1 MTSLRKGCAGLAGSV
16 SLRYAWIMARAMAG
30 ATISFG
36 LVSIPVKLYPATQP
50 SAGIS
55 FHLLH
60 GKDGSRLHQQYLC
73 AKDGQVVPRDEM
85 VKGYEFSKDQYVTFT
100 NEELKALE
108 EKATQSIAIAE
119 FVPADKVDP
128 IYFDRPYYL
137 APDKGGDKAF
147 RLLVEVMRQ
156 SGRAAIARYA
166 ARDRLY
172 LVMLRP
178 VVAPAGSGLV
188 MQQLLYADE
197 VRPLAEVP
205 LPEGQSSEA
214 ELKLAS
220 HVVEQIASDSFDP
233 AAYRNDVR
241 ERMQAEI
248 ERKVAG
254 HEIAVSATPEQ
265 PAQIIDLMEALKA
278 SLAARGQTPPKL
290 DERKPPRSAAPH
302 SARPKARA
310 ARG

>member
-1 MTSLRKGCAGLAGSV
+1 
-16 SLRYAWIMARAMAG
+16 MARAMAG

-36 LVSIPVKLYPATQP
+36 LVSIPVKLYAATEP

-60 GKDGSRLHQQYLC
+60 SKDGSRLHQQYLC

-85 VKGYEFSKDQYVTFT
+85 VKGYEFAKDQYVTFT

-119 FVPADKVDP
+119 FVPVDKVDP

-137 APDKGGDKAF
+137 APDKGGDKAY

-178 VVAPAGSGLV
+178 VTGPSASGLV

-205 LPEGQSSEA
+205 IPEGQSSEA

-220 HVVEQIASDSFDP
+220 QVVEQIATDAFDP
-233 AAYRNDVR
+233 AAYRNDMR

-248 ERKVAG
+248 ERKIAG
-254 HEIAVSATPEQ
+254 REIAVSTAPEQ

-278 SLAARGQTPPKL
+278 SLAARGQAAATGPREL
-290 DERKPPRSAAPH
+290 DERKPARSTASH
-302 SARPKARA
+302 SVRPKARA
-310 ARG
+310 SKA

>member
-1 MTSLRKGCAGLAGSV
+1 
-16 SLRYAWIMARAMAG
+16 MARAMAG

-50 SAGIS
+50 SAGIA

-60 GKDGSRLHQQYLC
+60 SKDGSRLHQQYLC
-73 AKDGQVVPRDEM
+73 AKDGQVVPREEM
-85 VKGYEFSKDQYVTFT
+85 VKGYEFAKDQYVTFT
-100 NEELKALE
+100 NEEIKALE
-108 EKATQSIAIAE
+108 EKATQAIAIAQ

-137 APDKGGDKAF
+137 APDKGGEKAY

-166 ARDRLY
+166 AHDRLY

-178 VVAPAGSGLV
+178 VAGVQPETSGLV

-205 LPEGQSSEA
+205 IPEGQASEA

-220 HVVEQIASDSFDP
+220 QVVEQIASDSFDP

-241 ERMQAEI
+241 DRMQAEI

-254 HEIAVSATPEQ
+254 HEVSVSAAPEQ

-278 SLAARGQTPPKL
+278 SLAARGQPAPMGPRET
-290 DERKPPRSAAPH
+290 ERKPARAAPSH
-302 SARPKARA
+302 GARPKAHA
-310 ARG
+310 SRG

>member
-1 MTSLRKGCAGLAGSV
+1 
-16 SLRYAWIMARAMAG
+16 
-30 ATISFG
+30 
-36 LVSIPVKLYPATQP
+36 
-50 SAGIS
+50 
-55 FHLLH
+55 
-60 GKDGSRLHQQYLC
+60 
-73 AKDGQVVPRDEM
+73 
-85 VKGYEFSKDQYVTFT
+85 
-100 NEELKALE
+100 
-108 EKATQSIAIAE
+108 
-119 FVPADKVDP
+119 VPADKVDP

-137 APDKGGDKAF
+137 APDKGGEKAY

-166 ARDRLY
+166 AHDRLY

-178 VVAPAGSGLV
+178 VAGAQAGTSGLV

-205 LPEGQSSEA
+205 IPAGQANEA

-220 HVVEQIASDSFDP
+220 QVVDQIASDSFDP

-254 HEIAVSATPEQ
+254 HEVSVSAAPEQ

-278 SLAARGQTPPKL
+278 SLAARGQAAATGTNDL
-290 DERKPPRSAAPH
+290 SERKPARSAPPH

-310 ARG
+310 SRG

>member
-1 MTSLRKGCAGLAGSV
+1 
-16 SLRYAWIMARAMAG
+16 MAG

-36 LVSIPVKLYPATQP
+36 LVSIPVRLYSATQP
-50 SAGIS
+50 SAGLS

-60 GKDGSRLHQQYLC
+60 GKDGSRVHQQYLC
-73 AKDGQVVPRDEM
+73 TKDGQVVPREEM
-85 VKGYEFSKDQYVTFT
+85 VKGYEFAKDQYVTFT
-100 NEELKALE
+100 TEELKALE
-108 EKATQSIAIAE
+108 EKATQAIAIAQ

-137 APDKGGDKAF
+137 APDKGGEKAY
-147 RLLVEVMRQ
+147 RLLVEVMSR

-178 VVAPAGSGLV
+178 VPGAQPGVRGLV

-197 VRPLAEVP
+197 VRPFSEVP
-205 LPEGQSSEA
+205 IPDGQVSDA
-214 ELKLAS
+214 ELKLATQ
-220 HVVEQIASDSFDP
+220 VVEQIAADSFDP

-241 ERMQAEI
+241 DRMQAEI

-254 HEIAVSATPEQ
+254 HEVAVSAAPEQ

-278 SLAARGQTPPKL
+278 SLAARGQPAATGTPEL
-290 DERKPPRSAAPH
+290 DRKPARSAAPH
-302 SARPKARA
+302 GTRPKARA
-310 ARG
+310 SRG

>member
-1 MTSLRKGCAGLAGSV
+1 
-16 SLRYAWIMARAMAG
+16 MAG

-36 LVSIPVKLYPATQP
+36 LVSIPVKLYAATEP

-60 GKDGSRLHQQYLC
+60 SKDGSRLHQQYLC

-85 VKGYEFSKDQYVTFT
+85 VKGYEFAKDQYVTFT

-119 FVPADKVDP
+119 FVPVDKVDP

-137 APDKGGDKAF
+137 APDKGGDKAY

-178 VVAPAGSGLV
+178 VTGPSASGLV

-205 LPEGQSSEA
+205 IPEGQSSEA

-220 HVVEQIASDSFDP
+220 QVVEQIATDAFDP
-233 AAYRNDVR
+233 AAYRNDMR

-248 ERKVAG
+248 ERKIAG
-254 HEIAVSATPEQ
+254 REIAVSTAPEQ

-278 SLAARGQTPPKL
+278 SLAARGQAAATGPREL
-290 DERKPPRSAAPH
+290 DERKPARSTASH
-302 SARPKARA
+302 SVRPKARA
-310 ARG
+310 SKA

>member
-1 MTSLRKGCAGLAGSV
+1 
-16 SLRYAWIMARAMAG
+16 MARAMAG

-60 GKDGSRLHQQYLC
+60 SKDGSRLHQQYLC
-73 AKDGQVVPRDEM
+73 AKDGQVVPREEV
-85 VKGYEFSKDQYVTFT
+85 VKGYEFAKDQYVTFT
-100 NEELKALE
+100 NEELKAIE
-108 EKATQSIAIAE
+108 EKATQAIAIAQ

-137 APDKGGDKAF
+137 APDKGGEKAY

-178 VVAPAGSGLV
+178 VPGAQPGTSGLV

-205 LPEGQSSEA
+205 IPEGQSSEA

-220 HVVEQIASDSFDP
+220 QVVEQIASDSIDP
-233 AAYRNDVR
+233 AAYHNDVR

-254 HEIAVSATPEQ
+254 HEVASSAAPEP

-278 SLAARGQTPPKL
+278 SLAARGQPAATATREL
-290 DERKPPRSAAPH
+290 GERKPARPAPPR

-310 ARG
+310 SRG

>member
-1 MTSLRKGCAGLAGSV
+1 
-16 SLRYAWIMARAMAG
+16 MARAMAG

-36 LVSIPVKLYPATQP
+36 LVSIPVKLYAATQP

-60 GKDGSRLHQQYLC
+60 SKDGSRVHQQYLC
-73 AKDGQVVPRDEM
+73 AKDGQVVPREEM
-85 VKGYEFSKDQYVTFT
+85 VKGYEFAKDQYVTFT
-100 NEELKALE
+100 NEELKAME
-108 EKATQSIAIAE
+108 EKATQ

-137 APDKGGDKAF
+137 APDKGGEKAY

-166 ARDRLY
+166 AHDRLY

-178 VVAPAGSGLV
+178 VPGAHPGASGLV

-205 LPEGQSSEA
+205 IPEGQASEA

-220 HVVEQIASDSFDP
+220 QVVEQIASDSFDP

-241 ERMQAEI
+241 DRMQAEI

-254 HEIAVSATPEQ
+254 HEVTASAAPEQ

-278 SLAARGQTPPKL
+278 SLAARGQPAATGTREL
-290 DERKPPRSAAPH
+290 ERKAARPAQSH

-310 ARG
+310 SRG